1 MKCVPRSRN
10 LVATV
15 VVFLLAASAPA
26 ALALPAGP
34 GGGGGGG
41 ITWDVTAFFD
51 WMQDVFGGFFGGGVG
66 EDDGLG
72 VITGKARSE
81 LDPNGNDLK
90 TAYTGD
96 TSGTSTLTQD
106 PALNR

>member
-34 GGGGGGG
+34 GGGGGG

-51 WMQDVFGGFFGGGVG
+51 WMQDVFGGFFGGGGG

-72 VITGKARSE
+72 VITGKLRGDAVP
-81 LDPNGNDLK
+81 DGHDLNI
-90 TAYTGD
+90 A
-96 TSGTSTLTQD
+96 STLDTAEDLSTLQEG
-106 PALNR
+106 AVGK